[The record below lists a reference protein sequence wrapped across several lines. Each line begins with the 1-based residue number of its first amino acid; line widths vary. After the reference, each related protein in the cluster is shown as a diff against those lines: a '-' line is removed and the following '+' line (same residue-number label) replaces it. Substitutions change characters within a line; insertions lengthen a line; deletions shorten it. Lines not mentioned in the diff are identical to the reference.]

1 MKIIKQ
7 KNKIEQ
13 VQDTSWMNGVA
24 SKRSALDTSID
35 LELSFEEDLNK
46 KIKMSREEAIWILI
60 LEGGNDYVN
69 EPS

>member
-1 MKIIKQ
+1 M
-7 KNKIEQ
+7 Q
-13 VQDTSWMNGVA
+13 VTSWMNGVA
-24 SKRSALDTSID
+24 NKRSAYDTSID

-46 KIKMSREEAIWILI
+46 KIKMSKEEAISILI

>member
-1 MKIIKQ
+1 LKIIKQ

-46 KIKMSREEAIWILI
+46 KIKMSREEAI
-60 LEGGNDYVN
+60 
-69 EPS
+69 